1 MQFKL
6 TLRPVSPKTLVPF
19 NYAYKLS
26 GFIYSVLAGADAQ
39 YAHFL
44 HEQGYPITS
53 TRRFK
58 LFTFSD
64 LIMPKI
70 VVDAGAGGMWVNSP
84 CIEWIVSFYVDTAA
98 QHFLMGLFQDQRC
111 VIMSNLQR
119 AAHRAEF
126 TIDRVEALPVRITSP
141 VVRLRTLSPVVI
153 ALKDER
159 GMDQYLH
166 PAHEQFGPLLVAN
179 LWAKYR
185 SIQADRQATA
195 LPGSQPA
202 DAMLPGSH
210 PADAM
215 LRYRLLSD
223 AEESVARPSVPKSR
237 LVTIKEGSG
246 EQTQLRGYYGF
257 TFDLEG
263 PVELLE
269 LAVLAGVGRYN
280 AEGFGCVG
288 IVGK

>member
-6 TLRPVSPKTLVPF
+6 TLRPVGTKTLVPF
-19 NYAYKLS
+19 NYAYRLS

-39 YAHFL
+39 YARFL
-44 HEQGYPITS
+44 HEQGYPITT

-84 CIEWIVSFYVDTAA
+84 YIEWIVSFYVDTAA

-111 VIMSNLQR
+111 VITSNRQR
-119 AAHRAEF
+119 PGTHQAEF
-126 TIDRVEALPVRITSP
+126 TIDRVESLPVRITSS

-166 PAHEQFGPLLVAN
+166 PVHEQFGPLLIAN

-185 SIQADRQATA
+185 SIQADRQAA
-195 LPGSQPA
+195 MLPGNQPA
-202 DAMLPGSH
+202 DAL
-210 PADAM
+210 
-215 LRYRLLSD
+215 LRYRLLTS
-223 AEESVARPSVPKSR
+223 AEASAGRPSAPKSR
-237 LVTIKEGSG
+237 LLTIKEGSG

-257 TFDLEG
+257 MFELEG
-263 PVELLE
+263 PAELLE

-280 AEGFGCVG
+280 AEGFGCVAL
-288 IVGK
+288 IGK

>member
-6 TLRPVSPKTLVPF
+6 TLRPVSSKTLVPF

-26 GFIYSVLAGADAQ
+26 GFIYSVLAGADTQ
-39 YAHFL
+39 YARFL

-84 CIEWIVSFYVDTAA
+84 YIEWIVSFYVDTAA
-98 QHFLMGLFQDQRC
+98 QHFLIGLFQDQRC
-111 VIMSNLQR
+111 VITSNLQR
-119 AAHRAEF
+119 AGTRRAEF
-126 TIDRVEALPVRITSP
+126 AIDRVEALPVRITSP
-141 VVRLRTLSPVVI
+141 VIRLRTLSPVVI

-166 PAHEQFGPLLVAN
+166 PAHEQFGPLLIAN

-185 SIQADRQATA
+185 SIQTDRQATT
-195 LPGSQPA
+195 LPGNQPA
-202 DAMLPGSH
+202 DAR
-210 PADAM
+210 
-215 LRYRLLSD
+215 LRYRLLTS
-223 AEESVARPSVPKSR
+223 EGESIARPSTPKSR
-237 LVTIKEGSG
+237 LLTIKEGSG

-257 TFDLEG
+257 RFELEG